1 MRKLLLIVATFA
13 MLCFRSG
20 VADDNTARGIVPSYP
35 TIDKA
40 FIAFHDKQ
48 LQLLDV
54 DTRAVMVYFATE
66 MDSLIDVPTQL
77 GGMARIEKL
86 TPDYIKVG
94 VTEVST
100 FEMRTLPTKK
110 DSIFVTVHT
119 VRGQAADSRIDFYD
133 KYMAKIDDKKLF
145 AEPKL
150 KDFFDIPRGSLTKM
164 SEIEQMVG
172 FTTIEYSLNDED
184 NTLRARLT
192 VDKHMNQ
199 DDYNI
204 VRLFLRDSIF
214 YDWDGKRYRL
224 RKEK

>member
-13 MLCFRSG
+13 MLCFHSG
-20 VADDNTARGIVPSYP
+20 VADDNTARGIVPSYS
-35 TIDKA
+35 TVDKA

-54 DTRAVMVYFATE
+54 DTKAVMVYFATE
-66 MDSLIDVPTQL
+66 MDSLVDVPTQL

-110 DSIFVTVHT
+110 DSIFVAVHT

-145 AEPKL
+145 AKPKL

-204 VRLFLRDSIF
+204 IRLFLRDSIV

>member
-13 MLCFRSG
+13 MLCFHSG
-20 VADDNTARGIVPSYP
+20 VADDNTARGIVPSYS
-35 TIDKA
+35 TVDKA

-66 MDSLIDVPTQL
+66 MDSLVDVPTQL
-77 GGMARIEKL
+77 DGMARIEKL

-110 DSIFVTVHT
+110 DSIFVAVHT

-204 VRLFLRDSIF
+204 IRLFLRDSIV

>member
-20 VADDNTARGIVPSYP
+20 IADDNTARGIVPSYS
-35 TIDKA
+35 TVDKA
-40 FIAFHDKQ
+40 FIAFHDNQ

-54 DTRAVMVYFATE
+54 DTKAVMVYFATE

-77 GGMARIEKL
+77 DGMARIEKL

-110 DSIFVTVHT
+110 DSIFVAVHT

-145 AEPKL
+145 AERIL
-150 KDFFDIPRGSLTKM
+150 AAGGI
-164 SEIEQMVG
+164 
-172 FTTIEYSLNDED
+172 
-184 NTLRARLT
+184 
-192 VDKHMNQ
+192 
-199 DDYNI
+199 
-204 VRLFLRDSIF
+204 
-214 YDWDGKRYRL
+214 
-224 RKEK
+224 